1 MNSDLIADGEA
12 MPSDGVDVTQMLG
25 AGRNVVELRAD
36 PELEAFAAYRD
47 AWRANEEHP
56 TLHRAAALVRAW
68 NAYADVVRL
77 DHV

>member
-12 MPSDGVDVTQMLG
+12 LPFDGVDVTSMLG
-25 AGRNVVELRAD
+25 AGSNVVELRAH
-36 PELEAFAAYRD
+36 PEANAFSAYRE
-47 AWRANEEHP
+47 AWRENEAHP

-68 NAYADVVRL
+68 NAYADVMGL